1 MANPILKSTDFADEY
16 KISTDN
22 FSGIDAYIIQYE
34 RHYLLRLL
42 GSDLFDLFIAD
53 LSGDP
58 SVPGSARFLDIF
70 NEFHSDENG
79 TLRDSE
85 GMKRMLIQFVYFHY
99 VRDQNFQNSKTGV
112 VRNVNSNSTA
122 LPYNGYNLIESYNQ
136 GIRNYDTIQWFIRDN
151 DSDYPEEN
159 IQPLLFIS
167 GI

>member
-70 NEFHSDENG
+70 NKF
-79 TLRDSE
+79 L
-85 GMKRMLIQFVYFHY
+85 
-99 VRDQNFQNSKTGV
+99 
-112 VRNVNSNSTA
+112 
-122 LPYNGYNLIESYNQ
+122 
-136 GIRNYDTIQWFIRDN
+136 
-151 DSDYPEEN
+151 
-159 IQPLLFIS
+159 
-167 GI
+167 